1 MPSKIM
7 VNPSQQKRRASR
19 RQAFLR
25 FLLCAPSNKSE
36 TSAFRDEAPA
46 QHVPVHAAASFLK
59 TTTPLRFFSDDD
71 KFHYSH
77 FSSMPHETAHVSTHA
92 VPSFLKLAESPKDQD
107 EAQSFDSTK
116 NYFEMPHECLSEKA
130 YLKLQ
135 KTTSPAQ
142 VHNNKPKAAESL
154 VTVLDNPSP
163 LWGFPNTFETTFAS
177 VVGKPTTTK
186 DCGVEKK
193 QITPRDSL
201 AMNRSKLGYHS
212 KIWSDASSHCA

>member
-1 MPSKIM
+1 M
-7 VNPSQQKRRASR
+7 VNPSQQKRRASK

-25 FLLCAPSNKSE
+25 FLLCAPSDKSE

-59 TTTPLRFFSDDD
+59 TTTPLRFLSDHDET
-71 KFHYSH
+71 HYSH
-77 FSSMPHETAHVSTHA
+77 FSSMTRETASVSTHA
-92 VPSFLKLAESPKDQD
+92 VPSFLKPAESPKDQD

-116 NYFEMPHECLSEKA
+116 NYYDMPHECLSEKA

-142 VHNNKPKAAESL
+142 VPNNKSKAAES
-154 VTVLDNPSP
+154 VVRVLDKPSP
-163 LWGFPNTFETTFAS
+163 IWAFPNSFDTPFPS

-186 DCGVEKK
+186 DWGVGKK

-201 AMNRSKLGYHS
+201 VRNRSKFGYHS
-212 KIWSDASSHCA
+212 EIWSDASSHCA